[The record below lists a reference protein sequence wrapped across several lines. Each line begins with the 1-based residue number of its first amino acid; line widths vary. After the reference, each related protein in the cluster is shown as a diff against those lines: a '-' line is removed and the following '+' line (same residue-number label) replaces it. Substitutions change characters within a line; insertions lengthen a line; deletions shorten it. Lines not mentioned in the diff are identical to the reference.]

1 MKRNAAGWLAILSV
15 SLNALWPLVASA
27 DPGIQDPTGSQ
38 VCTTHGV
45 VAVSDSDRQ
54 LPNPGDASHRLTL
67 HCAFCA
73 LGGAHAALLSVGLPA
88 LETERAEHEIPAA
101 RRFAL
106 LPWFLSA
113 SLRSR
118 SPPR

>member
-1 MKRNAAGWLAILSV
+1 MRRKVAGWLAILSV
-15 SLNALWPLVASA
+15 SLNSLWPLLASA
-27 DPGIQDPTGSQ
+27 NPDIHDPTGSQ

-54 LPNPGDASHRLTL
+54 LPNSGDASHRLTP

-73 LGGAHAALLSVGLPA
+73 LGGAHTALLSVGLPA
-88 LETERAEHEIPAA
+88 LETERAEQEIPAT

-118 SPPR
+118 SPPG